1 MAGVRLLYPMTAATV
16 HREALREEWTD
27 KFDIPAAIDIDQ
39 GVTTHVDPLILPS
52 GVQSRKYDIID

>member
-39 GVTTHVDPLILPS
+39 GVTTHADPLILPS
-52 GVQSRKYDIID
+52 GVQ